1 LQLRI
6 NGNGNKSDNG
16 LPNLAKMM
24 RHGSTDMNAAEVN
37 NDYNLLEAK
46 SGPNSHRGGG
56 RNYLMKQ

>member
-1 LQLRI
+1 
-6 NGNGNKSDNG
+6 
-16 LPNLAKMM
+16 M